1 MKFLTEKVQDE
12 PDFFPRALAAVRATE
27 PHRYLPWDH
36 LRNHRPP
43 AGLTT
48 QEWWLI
54 SKVMRQGMQRQLPL
68 TATDGRRFTYA
79 LPDEVLRGIE
89 VVDKHLSG
97 RIGVPEPV
105 THDAPSRAR
114 YVVTSL
120 IEEAI
125 TSSQLEGAST
135 NHRVAKEML
144 RSGRRPRTRGE
155 RMILNNYHAMQ
166 RVGEHRNETLT
177 PALICELHR
186 IVTEGTMEDP
196 ASEGRFQLAGENR
209 VVVEDNSDGSVL
221 HEPPPAEELPE
232 RLQRLC
238 DFANGTASGDAYV
251 PPVIRSIVI
260 HFMLAYDHPFADGNG
275 RTARVL
281 FYWSMLDQ
289 DYWLTEF
296 LPISRLLR
304 QAPAKYGRSFLYSE
318 QDEGDLTY
326 FIIYQLGI
334 IQRAITDLQTYLTR
348 KVAESKRV
356 QESLTSLSRRFNY
369 RQVALLGHAINHPL
383 AQYTVQSHSRS
394 HNVVP
399 QTARTDLQDLERQGL
414 LTKSTLKRGY
424 AWAPAKGL
432 HELLD
437 PTSDSVGRHR
447 RRGRLTPTPSPVD
460 PAEGQHGQR
469 VRARVGQAGD
479 QEHREDHHPPPGG
492 RLAGRDPAVGR

>member
-1 MKFLTEKVQDE
+1 MKLLAEKVQEE
-12 PDFFPRALAAVRATE
+12 PGFFPRAVTAFRAHG
-27 PHRYLPWDH
+27 PHKYMPWDH
-36 LRNHRPP
+36 LRSRRPP
-43 AGLTT
+43 EGLTT
-48 QEWWLI
+48 REWWLI

-68 TATDGRRFTYA
+68 VAADSRQFTYA

-135 NHRVAKEML
+135 NHRVATEML
-144 RSGRRPRTRGE
+144 RSGRRPRTRDE

-166 RVGEHRNETLT
+166 RVGELRNEPLT

-186 IVTEGTMEDP
+186 IVTEGTLEDS
-196 ASEGRFQLAGENR
+196 ASEGRFQLPGER
-209 VVVEDNSDGSVL
+209 RIVFEDSSDGTIL
-221 HEPPPAEELPE
+221 HEPPSAEELPE

-238 DFANGTASGDAYV
+238 DFANGAASTDAYI
-251 PPVIRSIVI
+251 PPVVRSIIV
-260 HFMLAYDHPFADGNG
+260 HFMLSYDHPFADGNG

-281 FYWSMLDQ
+281 FYWSMLHQ

-304 QAPAKYGRSFLYSE
+304 QAPAKYGRSFLYCE

-334 IQRAITDLQTYLTR
+334 IQRAITDLQAYLER
-348 KVAESKRV
+348 KVAESKRI
-356 QESLTSLSRRFNY
+356 QEALTLLSQRFNY
-369 RQVALLGHAINHPL
+369 RQVALLGHAINKPY

-399 QTARTDLQDLERQGL
+399 QTARIDLQGLEREGL
-414 LTKSTLKRGY
+414 LNRNPFKRGY
-424 AWAPAKGL
+424 AWTPVTGL
-432 HELLD
+432 REILD
-437 PTSDSVGRHR
+437 PTPDSVGRHR
-447 RRGRLTPTPSPVD
+447 RRVRRVPSASVPSN
-460 PAEGQHGQR
+460 
-469 VRARVGQAGD
+469 
-479 QEHREDHHPPPGG
+479 
-492 RLAGRDPAVGR
+492 